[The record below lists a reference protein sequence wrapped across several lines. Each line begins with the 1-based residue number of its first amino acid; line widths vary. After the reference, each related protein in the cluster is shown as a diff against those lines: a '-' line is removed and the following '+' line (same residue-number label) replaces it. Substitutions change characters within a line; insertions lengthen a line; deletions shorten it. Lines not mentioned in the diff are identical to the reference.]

1 MQKVYKKTILIT
13 GKTGLLGSNFFKNY
27 SHKYN
32 IINYPHRI
40 EDSKKIKKWLIN
52 KSFNFFIHFAAITAK
67 KKAAVHKLKKVNTVA
82 SINLLKILLDSQIK
96 DFNYFLFISTSH
108 VYGYSNTKIKETKK
122 TSPSNIYGKSKKI
135 VEDFIIKNR
144 KNFNYKIGIAR
155 IFNFTG
161 KGQKK
166 GHFIPDISERINN
179 SKKISNINQLRDFI
193 HIDDVCKALD
203 LMIIKKLEKPINI
216 SSGKK
221 INLIKIA
228 RIINK
233 KKTNKNMIFDQKR
246 GGDIFGDNKNL
257 RNLGLRRY
265 KNITQIINS
274 YIK

>member
-1 MQKVYKKTILIT
+1 MKKAYKKKILIT
-13 GKTGLLGSNFFKNY
+13 GKTGLLGSKFFKNY

-122 TSPSNIYGKSKKI
+122 TSPVNIYGKSKKV

-166 GHFIPDISERINN
+166 GHFIPDISEKINN
-179 SKKISNINQLRDFI
+179 SKKINNINQFRDFI

-233 KKTNKNMIFDQKR
+233 KK
-246 GGDIFGDNKNL
+246 
-257 RNLGLRRY
+257 
-265 KNITQIINS
+265 QIKI
-274 YIK
+274 